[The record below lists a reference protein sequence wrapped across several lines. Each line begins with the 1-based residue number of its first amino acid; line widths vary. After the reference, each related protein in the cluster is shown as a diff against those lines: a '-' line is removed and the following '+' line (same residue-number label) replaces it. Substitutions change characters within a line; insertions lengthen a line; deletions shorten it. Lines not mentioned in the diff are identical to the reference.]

1 MEAADIYFITGLVF
15 LLAGTVKGVVG
26 FGLPLVSIT
35 LLTPLY
41 GLVDA
46 IAVMLLPA
54 VVTKFW
60 QAFSGGRLMIL

>member
-1 MEAADIYFITGLVF
+1 MEAVEIYLITGLVF

-35 LLTPLY
+35 LLTPFY

-46 IAVMLLPA
+46 IAIMLLPS
-54 VVTKFW
+54 VVTNFC
-60 QAFSGGRLMIL
+60 SY

>member
-1 MEAADIYFITGLVF
+1 MEAVEIYLITGLVF

-35 LLTPLY
+35 LLTPFY

-46 IAVMLLPA
+46 IAIMASVC
-54 VVTKFW
+54 VRCDVNRV
-60 QAFSGGRLMIL
+60 GRERSCSD